1 MSSIAHSAIGAPP
14 PKALSALARYLR
26 EISVGLAYAVLLVI
40 LGITQPGFFHAK
52 PGENQSEFFS
62 ICVNMAPILI
72 AAIGMT
78 IVIVARHIDIS
89 IGSQLAVCSVLAGLT
104 AKAGYPMPVVALV
117 SVIAG
122 ALMGMLNGALVAGSG
137 LPSIVVTLATMVIF
151 RESLRWLRQGQF
163 VSDLPDGFQW
173 FGLSQTAGQFLLLG
187 VAAAV
192 LLLFGF
198 ALRWTAAGRTIYA
211 VGSDLEAARLAGIR
225 PRRVIFLVFM
235 LMGGLVGLAALLSA
249 VRSPDVDPSVGTGW
263 ELTVIAAVVV
273 GGAAISGGRG
283 TLAGTLIGVA
293 LLATVGPALEF
304 LGVPSQWEKAVRGLI
319 ILIAVASDGIFRRS
333 D

>member
-1 MSSIAHSAIGAPP
+1 MSSIAHAMPGAPEHKSP
-14 PKALSALARYLR
+14 SMLSRYLR
-26 EISVGLAYAVLLVI
+26 EISVGVAYALLLAI
-40 LGITQPGFFHAK
+40 LALTQPGFFHAK
-52 PGENQSEFFS
+52 AGENESEFFS
-62 ICVNMAPILI
+62 ICVNMAPILV

-78 IVIVARHIDIS
+78 IIIVARHIDIS

-104 AKAGYPMPVVALV
+104 AKAGWPMPVVALATMA
-117 SVIAG
+117 AG
-122 ALMGMLNGALVAGSG
+122 AAMGAINGALVAGSG

-163 VSDLPDGFQW
+163 VSDLPNGFQW
-173 FGLSQTAGQFLLLG
+173 FGLSQAAGQYVLLG
-187 VAAAV
+187 VAAV
-192 LLLFGF
+192 MFGIFGF
-198 ALRWTAAGRTIYA
+198 ALRWMAAGRTMYA

-225 PRRVIFLVFM
+225 PRRAVFWVFV

-273 GGAAISGGRG
+273 GGTAISGGRG
-283 TLAGTLIGVA
+283 TLVGTLIGVA

-319 ILIAVASDGIFRRS
+319 ILVAVASDGVFRRS

>member
-1 MSSIAHSAIGAPP
+1 MTSMAHAIAGSPEP
-14 PKALSALARYLR
+14 RSPSVLSRYLR
-26 EISVGLAYAVLLVI
+26 EISVAIAYALLLAALAV
-40 LGITQPGFFHAK
+40 THPGFFHAK
-52 PGENQSEFFS
+52 PGENQSEFFA

-104 AKAGYPMPVVALV
+104 AKAGLSMPVVGLV
-117 SVIAG
+117 TVLAG
-122 ALMGMLNGALVAGSG
+122 CAMGAINGGLVAGLG

-173 FGLSQTAGQFLLLG
+173 FGLSQSAGQF
-187 VAAAV
+187 V
-192 LLLFGF
+192 LIVGAGIVFVIF
-198 ALRWTAAGRTIYA
+198 SFMLRFIAAGRTVFA

-225 PRRVIFLVFM
+225 PKRVVFWVFV
-235 LMGGLVGLAALLSA
+235 LMGGLVGLAAILSA

-293 LLATVGPALEF
+293 LLATIGPALEF

-319 ILIAVASDGIFRRS
+319 ILVAVASDGLFRRT

>member
-1 MSSIAHSAIGAPP
+1 MSNISQTIAAEPRNAPP
-14 PKALSALARYLR
+14 SAVKHYLR
-26 EISVGLAYAVLLVI
+26 EISVGAAYALLLTI
-40 LGITQPGFFHAK
+40 LAITHPGFFHAK
-52 PGENQSEFFS
+52 AGENQSEFFA

-72 AAIGMT
+72 AAVGMT
-78 IVIVARHIDIS
+78 IIIVARHIDIS
-89 IGSQLAVCSVLAGLT
+89 IGSQLAVCSVLAGLM
-104 AKAGYPMPVVALV
+104 AKAGWPMPVVGLMTV
-117 SVIAG
+117 LAG
-122 ALMGMLNGALVAGSG
+122 AAMGMINGAIVAGLG

-173 FGLSQTAGQFLLLG
+173 FGLSQSAGQIALL
-187 VAAAV
+187 VAALIVFAK
-192 LLLFGF
+192 FSF
-198 ALRWTAAGRTIYA
+198 ALRFLAAGRTVFA

-225 PRRVIFLVFM
+225 PKRVVLWIFVV
-235 LMGGLVGLAALLSA
+235 MGALVGLAALLNA

-293 LLATVGPALEF
+293 LLATIGPALEF

-319 ILIAVASDGIFRRS
+319 ILLAVASDGLFRRT